1 MERYTAKLPN
11 LLKQIVCL
19 LKILQ
24 SISKWIHTH
33 YKESQRNKNKHLHFF
48 FNRCFSE
55 MFRKYK
61 VPKTFYLS
69 KVWRSRIIKIGILPI
84 EKQKILTTYS
94 DYLMQ
99 LNCYILLIAR
109 DKNKHSLHKLI
120 HKQLN
125 DHRHITTVTKSLY
138 I

>member
-1 MERYTAKLPN
+1 MNTHPLQGKSTQQ
-11 LLKQIVCL
+11 KQ
-19 LKILQ
+19 
-24 SISKWIHTH
+24 SPS
-33 YKESQRNKNKHLHFF
+33 FF
-48 FNRCFSE
+48 FQPNVFSE

-99 LNCYILLIAR
+99 LNCYILLIVR

>member
-1 MERYTAKLPN
+1 MNTHPLQGKSTQQ
-11 LLKQIVCL
+11 KQTP
-19 LKILQ
+19 
-24 SISKWIHTH
+24 S
-33 YKESQRNKNKHLHFF
+33 FF

-55 MFRKYK
+55 MFKKYE

-69 KVWRSRIIKIGILPI
+69 KVWRSNIIKIGILPI